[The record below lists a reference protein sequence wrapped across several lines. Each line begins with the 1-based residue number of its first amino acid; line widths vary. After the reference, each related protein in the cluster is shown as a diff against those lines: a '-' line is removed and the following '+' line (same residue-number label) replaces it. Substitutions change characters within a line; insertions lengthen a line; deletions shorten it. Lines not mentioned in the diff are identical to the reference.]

1 MQEVIDQCSEQ
12 LRAAIV
18 VVYDDTQPEFSQ
30 HAMAAS
36 DIVMLASGTATLEA
50 MLLERPMVVV
60 YQLNQITYQIAKRLV
75 KVPYV
80 ALPNILANAP
90 IVPELIQEQASGDN
104 ICRTV
109 MRLLQPR
116 AYAEQLKD
124 LLATKHTLQQ
134 QSNHE
139 PANSVIE
146 QYFMSDSNASNLT

>member
-1 MQEVIDQCSEQ
+1 
-12 LRAAIV
+12 
-18 VVYDDTQPEFSQ
+18 
-30 HAMAAS
+30 MAAS

-50 MLLERPMVVV
+50 LLLERPMVVV
-60 YQLNQITYQIAKRLV
+60 YQLNQLTYQIAKRLV

-80 ALPNILANAP
+80 ALPNILAGTA

-124 LLATKHTLQQ
+124 LITTKQALQQ

-139 PANSVIE
+139 PANSVID
-146 QYFMSDSNASNLT
+146 QFFVQTHD